1 MTPGAGR
8 GRLCFAGDRASQT
21 ALPLGRK
28 GFRCPRQAEDLRSV
42 STSGDRE
49 HAQAPVNTDPA
60 LVITLQSGL
69 VLVGG
74 VQVSGFDVERHPPA

>member
-60 LVITLQSGL
+60 LV